1 MVAAA
6 IVFAAISAVAAV
18 VTVVF
23 AWKAARGSAT
33 ATQAAQETGKLAAAA
48 SREYVQWRHQDH
60 LRAIGHYVAD
70 IAREAPT
77 IEQVAL
83 VQAEAGDLTWQDRL
97 QEHLITSM
105 AGMRIDLPYC
115 RALTEPAGARLLA
128 VSGDQRDGLVARMAA
143 AASKEVAGR
152 PELWA
157 PAMDPI
163 GGAEANGRSPR
174 PIVSPVLSHRA
185 ADLANADEAC
195 PLTERKQVFGHAGN
209 KEPCAR
215 SGI

>member
-1 MVAAA
+1 MVVAA

-23 AWKAARGSAT
+23 AWKAARESAT
-33 ATQAAQETGKLAAAA
+33 ATQAAQETAKVAAAA
-48 SREYVQWRHQDH
+48 SREYVRWRHQDH
-60 LRAIGHYVAD
+60 LRAIRHYVAD

-77 IEQVAL
+77 IEQVAR

-97 QEHLITSM
+97 QEHLSISM

-115 RALTEPAGARLLA
+115 RALAEPAGPRLLEA
-128 VSGDQRDGLVARMAA
+128 SGDERDGLVARMAA

-163 GGAEANGRSPR
+163 GGAEANGTESAADNQPR
-174 PIVSPVLSHRA
+174 AVSPGS
-185 ADLANADEAC
+185 
-195 PLTERKQVFGHAGN
+195 
-209 KEPCAR
+209 
-215 SGI
+215 

>member
-1 MVAAA
+1 MSGTILLRVSGQLTLAQAAFFRVALTEITGLPVLARELTTMVVAA

-23 AWKAARGSAT
+23 AWKAARESAT
-33 ATQAAQETGKLAAAA
+33 ATQAAQETAKVAAAA
-48 SREYVQWRHQDH
+48 SREYVRWRHQDH
-60 LRAIGHYVAD
+60 PRAIGHYVAD

-77 IEQVAL
+77 IERVAR

-97 QEHLITSM
+97 QEHLSISM

-115 RALTEPAGARLLA
+115 RALAEPAGPRLLA
-128 VSGDQRDGLVARMAA
+128 ASGDQRDGLVARMAA

-163 GGAEANGRSPR
+163 GGA
-174 PIVSPVLSHRA
+174 
-185 ADLANADEAC
+185 
-195 PLTERKQVFGHAGN
+195 
-209 KEPCAR
+209 
-215 SGI
+215 